1 VIPFNLQGMSHFKT
15 AAILGHEFGIGV
27 RSGCFCAHPYILHLL
42 QLTPGESSQL
52 RSRMLAGDK
61 SEMPGLI
68 RVSFGLYNT
77 TEDIDQLVGALH
89 KAALGQYSG
98 IYTQDIASGEYI
110 PEGWHPQF
118 QDYFKFES

>member
-1 VIPFNLQGMSHFKT
+1 
-15 AAILGHEFGIGV
+15 
-27 RSGCFCAHPYILHLL
+27 
-42 QLTPGESSQL
+42 
-52 RSRMLAGDK
+52 MLAGDK

-77 TEDIDQLVGALH
+77 TDDIDQLTEALQ
-89 KAALGQYSG
+89 KVAFNQYSG
-98 IYTQDIASGEYI
+98 NYTQDIATGEYN